1 MPETEPNYNFYIA
14 KGRLP
19 IVDRAEGI
27 RIWDTDGKEY
37 LDACSGAII
46 SNIGYGQISVNET
59 IQEQAHKTYFAYR
72 LHFENQPALDYS
84 KALVEHSAAH
94 LDRVFFVSGGS
105 EAVES
110 AIKLCR
116 QYFYDNNQGSRHIFI
131 SRVPSYHGCTLGTLS
146 LTAYAPLEAPYRPL
160 LKNYPKIPAPYCY
173 RCAYNL
179 SYPDCGIE
187 CARELEKTILEQG
200 QENVA
205 GFIAEPIGGAS
216 TGAVVPPDG
225 YFDVI
230 QSTCRKYGVMLILD
244 EVMTGFGRTGS
255 LFGYEHWN
263 IEADIVALSK
273 GMASGY
279 FPLGAILAKRAIVET
294 VLDSGGFKHGHTYA
308 GNPMACAVGLQVLNY
323 IVDHDLCTNSRHMG
337 KRLKEGLEALED
349 KFSIIGQVRGK
360 GLLLGVELVHDPY
373 SKDPFPVSANAG
385 QLLTDI
391 AFEQG
396 LIIYPRRSINGMS
409 GDHVLVAPPLIISEA
424 EVEEI
429 LARFESA
436 LEHTV
441 TRLWDRQNA
450 NNG

>member
-1 MPETEPNYNFYIA
+1 MSEREPNYNFYIA

-19 IVDRAEGI
+19 VVDRAEGI
-27 RIWDTDGKEY
+27 KIWDTDGREY
-37 LDACSGAII
+37 IDGCSGAVVT
-46 SNIGYGQISVNET
+46 NIGYGQVSINNA
-59 IQEQAHKTYFAYR
+59 ILEQAQKTYFAYR
-72 LHFENQPALDYS
+72 LHFENRPSLDYS
-84 KALVEHSAAH
+84 KALVELSAEH
-94 LDRVFFVSGGS
+94 LDRVFFASGGS

-116 QYFYDNNQGSRHIFI
+116 QYYYDSNQGSRHIFI
-131 SRVPSYHGCTLGTLS
+131 SRVPSYHGCTLGTLA

-160 LKNYPKIPAPYCY
+160 LKSYPKIPAPYCY
-173 RCAYNL
+173 RCVYNL
-179 SYPDCGIE
+179 SYPACDLA
-187 CARELEKTILEQG
+187 CARELESAILEQG

-205 GFIAEPIGGAS
+205 GFIAEPVGGAS

-279 FPLGAILAKRAIVET
+279 FPLGAILAKRSIVET
-294 VLDSGGFKHGHTYA
+294 VLGSGGFKHGYTYA

-323 IVDHDLCTNSRHMG
+323 ILDNDLCANSRHMG
-337 KRLKEGLEALED
+337 KHLKEGLEALQE
-349 KFSIIGQVRGK
+349 KYSIIGQVRGK
-360 GLLLGVELVHDPY
+360 GLLLGVELVKDPDT
-373 SKDPFPVSANAG
+373 KEPFPVSADAA
-385 QLLTDI
+385 QLLTNI

-396 LIIYPRRSINGMS
+396 LIVYPRRSINGMS
-409 GDHVLVAPPLIISEA
+409 GDHVLIAPPLIIVEK
-424 EVEEI
+424 EVDE
-429 LARFESA
+429 LLVRFERA
-436 LEHTV
+436 LEQTV
-441 TRLWDRQNA
+441 ARLEDQ
-450 NNG
+450 

>member
-1 MPETEPNYNFYIA
+1 MTPKTEPNYNFYIA

-19 IVDRAEGI
+19 VVDRAEGI
-27 RIWDTDGKEY
+27 RIWDTGGKEY
-37 LDACSGAII
+37 IDACSGAVI
-46 SNIGYGQISVNET
+46 SNIGYGQVKINEV
-59 IQEQAHKTYFAYR
+59 IQKQAEKTYFAYR
-72 LHFENQPALDYS
+72 LHFENQPALDYA
-84 KALVEHSAAH
+84 KALVEHSAQH

-131 SRVPSYHGCTLGTLS
+131 SRVPSYHGCTLGTLA

-160 LKNYPKIPAPYCY
+160 MKSYPKIPAPYCY

-179 SYPDCGIE
+179 SYPDCDLE
-187 CARELEKTILEQG
+187 CARELEKTILAQG
-200 QENVA
+200 PENVA

-216 TGAVVPPDG
+216 TGALVPPEG
-225 YFDVI
+225 YFDII
-230 QSTCRKYGVMLILD
+230 QATCSKYGVMLILD

-263 IEADIVALSK
+263 VEADILALSK

-279 FPLGAILAKRAIVET
+279 FPLGAILARQSIVDT

-308 GNPMACAVGLQVLNY
+308 GNPMACAVGLKVLNY
-323 IVDHDLCTNSRHMG
+323 ILEQDLCTNTRRMG
-337 KRLKEGLEALED
+337 TRLKNGLETIARRIP
-349 KFSIIGQVRGK
+349 IIGQVRGK
-360 GLLLGVELVHDPY
+360 GLLLGVELVRNPDTKEPY
-373 SKDPFPVSANAG
+373 PIDVNAG

-391 AFEQG
+391 AFENG

-409 GDHVLVAPPLIISEA
+409 GDHVLVAPPLIISES
-424 EVEEI
+424 EVDEI
-429 LARFESA
+429 LAMFENA
-436 LEHTV
+436 LEQTV
-441 TRLWDRQNA
+441 KRIETL
-450 NNG
+450 

>member
-1 MPETEPNYNFYIA
+1 MSETEPNYNFYIA

-37 LDACSGAII
+37 IDACSGAVI
-46 SNIGYGQISVNET
+46 SNIGYGQISVTEA
-59 IQEQAHKTYFAYR
+59 ILEQAHKTYFAYR
-72 LHFENQPALDYS
+72 LHFENRPALDYS

-94 LDRVFFVSGGS
+94 LKRVFFVSGGS

-116 QYFYDNNQGSRHIFI
+116 QYYYNNNQGSRYIFI
-131 SRVPSYHGCTLGTLS
+131 SRTPSYHGCTLGTLS
-146 LTAYAPLEAPYRPL
+146 LTGYAPLEAPYRPL
-160 LKNYPKIPAPYCY
+160 MKNYPKIPAPYCY
-173 RCAYNL
+173 RCAYHL

-200 QENVA
+200 PENVA
-205 GFIAEPIGGAS
+205 GFIAEPIGGAT

-225 YFDVI
+225 YFDMI
-230 QSTCRKYGVMLILD
+230 QSTCHKYGVMLILD

-279 FPLGAILAKRAIVET
+279 FPLGAILAKRTIVET
-294 VLDSGGFKHGHTYA
+294 VLNSGGFMHGHTYA
-308 GNPMACAVGLQVLNY
+308 GNPMACAVGLKVLNY
-323 IVDHDLCTNSRHMG
+323 ILDHDLCANSRHMG
-337 KRLKEGLEALED
+337 ELLREGLEALKE
-349 KFSIIGQVRGK
+349 KFPIIGQVRGK
-360 GLLLGVELVHDPY
+360 GLLLGVELVNDHY
-373 SKDPFPVSANAG
+373 TKHPFPVSAEAG

-396 LIIYPRRSINGMS
+396 LIVYPRRPINGMS
-409 GDHVLVAPPLIISEA
+409 GDHVLLAPPLIISET
-424 EVEEI
+424 EVSEI
-429 LARFESA
+429 LVLFERA
-436 LEHTV
+436 LEKTV
-441 TRLWDRQNA
+441 IRLEDR
-450 NNG
+450 

>member
-1 MPETEPNYNFYIA
+1 MIPKIEPNYNFYIA

-19 IVDRAEGI
+19 VVDRAEGI
-27 RIWDTDGKEY
+27 RIWDTGGKEY
-37 LDACSGAII
+37 IDACSGAVI
-46 SNIGYGQISVNET
+46 SNIGYGQVNINEV
-59 IQEQAHKTYFAYR
+59 IQEQAQKTFFAYR
-72 LHFENQPALDYS
+72 LHFENRPALEYS
-84 KALVEHSAAH
+84 KTLVEHSAKH

-116 QYFYDNNQGSRHIFI
+116 QYFFDSDQGSRHIFI
-131 SRVPSYHGCTLGTLS
+131 SRVPSYHGCTLGTLA
-146 LTAYAPLEAPYRPL
+146 LTAYSPLEAPYRPL
-160 LKNYPKIPAPYCY
+160 MKNYPKIPAPYCY

-179 SYPDCGIE
+179 SYPACSLE

-200 QENVA
+200 PENIA
-205 GFIAEPIGGAS
+205 GFIAEPVGGAS

-244 EVMTGFGRTGS
+244 EVMTGFGRTGR

-279 FPLGAILAKRAIVET
+279 FPLGAILAKRSIVET
-294 VLDSGGFKHGHTYA
+294 VLDSGGFMHGFTYA

-323 IVDHDLCTNSRHMG
+323 ILDHDLCANSRHMG
-337 KRLKEGLEALED
+337 KLLKEGLEALEE
-349 KFSIIGQVRGK
+349 KYSIIGQVRGK
-360 GLLLGVELVHDPY
+360 GLLLGVELVKDPVT
-373 SKDPFPVSANAG
+373 KAPFPVSDNAG

-396 LIIYPRRSINGMS
+396 LIVYPRRSINGMS
-409 GDHVLVAPPLIISEA
+409 GDHVLIAPPLIISEA
-424 EVEEI
+424 EIDEI
-429 LARFESA
+429 LVRFESA
-436 LEHTV
+436 LEQTV
-441 TRLWDRQNA
+441 TRLGAR
-450 NNG
+450 